1 MSLHVDKTKLQ
12 NTIIEHLGSIVGVGV
27 FLFGICLL
35 FVLTIALQGLDQGV
49 ELFRTF
55 ITPLKVPVQV
65 IIPLAMLILLVKHFS
80 SQFNCY
86 EEAGKHVGQ
95 KKKKTTHETREP
107 TMAHHRLS
115 DSTGNDIFL
124 ESAM

>member
-12 NTIIEHLGSIVGVGV
+12 NTIIEHLGSIVGVGI

-65 IIPLAMLILLVKHFS
+65 IIPLAVLILLVKHFS

-95 KKKKTTHETREP
+95 KKKKTTVRSKILV
-107 TMAHHRLS
+107 RLR
-115 DSTGNDIFL
+115 NLVMF
-124 ESAM
+124 EVF